1 MHCFG
6 GLLNCGNDS
15 GMSAAAADISLQGL
29 YDFWFAGIGIFLQ
42 KRDAADD
49 HSGSAIGALECALIK
64 ESLLYGMKLTVLFE
78 ALNGDDGFSRGVSD
92 GELAGA
98 PRRAIQQNGAGPA
111 LAFAAAVFCS
121 SEAKFFAQSKEQ
133 SCVGAGNENPAFSV
147 DLRVDWAWV
156 LEAPRDCRRGV
167 QIYFALGRKRTQ
179 EQREC
184 VCRACA
190 AHLSCEAMPGTDSG
204 VLNLITRLVFYL
216 GVLPLTKITQ

>member
-1 MHCFG
+1 VRRADMHCSG

-15 GMSAAAADISLQGL
+15 GMSAAATDISLQGL

-49 HSGSAIGALECALIK
+49 HSGSAIGALECALIE

-92 GELAGA
+92 KELAGA
-98 PRRAIQQNGAGPA
+98 PRRAIQQHRAGPA

-133 SCVGAGNENPAFSV
+133 SCVGAGNENPAFPV
-147 DLRVDWAWV
+147 DLRVDGPCHWSSK
-156 LEAPRDCRRGV
+156 RRAIAGV
-167 QIYFALGRKRTQ
+167 ACKFILRLGENEHKSRER
-179 EQREC
+179 ERERVQR
-184 VCRACA
+184 VRRA
-190 AHLSCEAMPGTDSG
+190 SG
-204 VLNLITRLVFYL
+204 M
-216 GVLPLTKITQ
+216 